1 MNYYFNK
8 SFMKR
13 FKLIIFFCVILTA
26 CKTKYA
32 TKEFNVSQTPLSPN
46 YCNLESWAAHP
57 EKNDS
62 IIDVYYTSP
71 KENLKADVF
80 YIYPTLLTS
89 KKNDAWNSDV
99 YDIKQNN
106 TVKNIAIKYQASAWA
121 NAGRI
126 YSPLYRQVHYRSF
139 YEPYT
144 SNGGIRAGE
153 IAYSDIRRAFIYY
166 LNNYNNGRPIII
178 AGHSQG
184 AYHCKVLLKEF
195 FDEKELQNQLVAA
208 YLPGT
213 RVDIKEFKTIKALK
227 SPDDI
232 KGYLS
237 WNTFRMNKKPKKEK
251 HPAYFSWKKNQYVTN
266 PINWNELRSATIQDH
281 KGLLF
286 YNEKLY
292 PNSVRIEINDGLVW
306 SSVPKGIKGNYLLK
320 LIRNYHFGDVNIFW
334 KDISENAKI
343 RVDNFFNLL
352 KN

>member
-1 MNYYFNK
+1 MI
-8 SFMKR
+8 R
-13 FKLIIFFCVILTA
+13 FSLFLFLCFAVFTG

-32 TKEFNVSQTPLSPN
+32 TKEFKNSQLPVSPN
-46 YCNLESWAAHP
+46 YNNLESWAAHP

-62 IIDVYYTSP
+62 IIDVFYTAE

-80 YIYPTLLTS
+80 YIYPTLLTN

-99 YDIKQNN
+99 FDENQNN
-106 TVKNIAIKYQASAWA
+106 KVKNIAIKYQASAWA

-139 YEPYT
+139 FEPYT
-144 SNGGIRAGE
+144 SNGGTRAGE
-153 IAYSDIRRAFIYY
+153 IAYDDIRRSFIHY
-166 LNNYNNGRPIII
+166 LNNFNNGRPIII

-184 AYHCKVLLKEF
+184 AYHCKTLLKEF
-195 FDEKELQNQLVAA
+195 FDGKELQGQLVAA

-213 RVDIKEFKTIKALK
+213 RVGLNEFKTIHALK
-227 SPDDI
+227 TPEDT

-237 WNTFRMNKKPKKEK
+237 WNTFRINKKPKKGK
-251 HPAYFSWKKNQYVTN
+251 HPAHFSWKKNQYVTN
-266 PINWNELRSATIQDH
+266 PINWNESRTATKQDH

-286 YNEKLY
+286 YDKKIY
-292 PNSVRIEINDGLVW
+292 PNSVHIEINDGLLW
-306 SSVPKGIKGNYLLK
+306 SSVPRGIQGNLLLK

-343 RVDNFFNLL
+343 RVENFYNLT

>member
-1 MNYYFNK
+1 MIK
-8 SFMKR
+8 
-13 FKLIIFFCVILTA
+13 FKIILLLCFAVFTA

-32 TKEFNVSQTPLSPN
+32 TKEFKNSQLPASPN
-46 YCNLESWAAHP
+46 YKILESWAAHP

-62 IIDVYYTSP
+62 VIDVFYNTK

-89 KKNDAWNSDV
+89 EKNDAWNSDV
-99 YDIKQNN
+99 FDENQNN
-106 TVKNIAIKYQASAWA
+106 KVKNIAIKFQASAWA

-144 SNGGIRAGE
+144 SNGGIEAGE
-153 IAYSDIRRAFIYY
+153 IAYDDIRRAFVYY
-166 LNNYNNGRPIII
+166 LNNFNNGRPIII

-184 AYHCKVLLKEF
+184 AYHCKTLLKEF
-195 FDEKELQNQLVAA
+195 FDSKELQNQLVAA

-213 RVDIKEFKTIKALK
+213 RVDAKEFKTIHALK
-227 SPDDI
+227 NPKET

-237 WNTFRMNKKPKKEK
+237 WNTFRLKKKPKRGK
-251 HPAYFSWKKNQYVTN
+251 HPAHFSWKKNQYVTN
-266 PINWNELRSATIQDH
+266 PINWDESRTASIQEH

-286 YNEKLY
+286 YDKKIY
-292 PNSVRIEINDGLVW
+292 PNSVHIEIDDGLLW
-306 SSVPKGIKGNYLLK
+306 SSVPRGIKGNFFLK
-320 LIRNYHFGDVNIFW
+320 LIRNYHFGDINIFW

-343 RVDNFFNLL
+343 RVENFYNLS

>member
-1 MNYYFNK
+1 MIRFN
-8 SFMKR
+8 
-13 FKLIIFFCVILTA
+13 LILFFCCTIFTA

-32 TKEFNVSQTPLSPN
+32 TKEFKVSQTPLSPN
-46 YCNLESWAAHP
+46 YNSLESWAAHP
-57 EKNDS
+57 DKNDS
-62 IIDVYYTSP
+62 IIDVFYTTP
-71 KENLKADVF
+71 KVNLKADVF

-99 YDIKQNN
+99 FDNKQNN

-144 SNGGIRAGE
+144 SNGGKKAGE
-153 IAYSDIRRAFIYY
+153 IAYDDIRRAFIYY
-166 LNNYNNGRPIII
+166 LNNFNNGRPIII

-184 AYHCKVLLKEF
+184 AYHCKNLLKEF

-213 RVDIKEFKTIKALK
+213 RVDLKEFKTIHALK
-227 SPDDI
+227 NPEDT

-237 WNTFRMNKKPKKEK
+237 WNTFRLNKKPKKGK
-251 HPAYFSWKKNQYVTN
+251 HPAHFSWKKNQYVTN
-266 PINWNELRSATIQDH
+266 PINWDESRTATIKDH

-286 YNEKLY
+286 YDEKIY
-292 PNSVRIEINDGLVW
+292 PNSVYIEINDGLIW
-306 SSVPKGIKGNYLLK
+306 SSVPRGIKGNLFLK

-343 RVDNFFNLL
+343 RVENFYNLA